1 MEEIEEFV
9 KVESEFKND
18 YDFGYYSPDYGYI
31 SVDDFG
37 YIHGCGYGY
46 GSNNGIKSFNKEKV
60 YYIDSVPTIIR
71 NVRDNIAQGFI
82 LQSDFTLIPCFIAKE
97 RNIFAHGKTIHEAY
111 EALQNKLFDNESEE
125 VRIKKFKEHFLD
137 FSKKY
142 PAKELFHWH
151 HILTGSC
158 KAGRLSF
165 CHDKGIDVEK
175 DQFTV
180 YEFIKLTENSYN
192 GDIIKKLL

>member
-31 SVDDFG
+31 SGDDFG
-37 YIHGCGYGY
+37 YTHGY

-97 RNIFAHGKTIHEAY
+97 RNIFAHGKTIHEVY

-137 FSKKY
+137 FSKKH
-142 PAKELFHWH
+142 PAKELFHRH

-158 KAGRLSF
+158 KVGRLSF

-180 YEFIKLTENSYN
+180 YELIKLTENSYN